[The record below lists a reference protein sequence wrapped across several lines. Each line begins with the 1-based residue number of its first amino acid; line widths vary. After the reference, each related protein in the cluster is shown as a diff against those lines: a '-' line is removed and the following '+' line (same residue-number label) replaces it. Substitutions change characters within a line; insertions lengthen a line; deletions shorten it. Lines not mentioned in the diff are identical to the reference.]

1 MFLFGA
7 FSGICFPGLTN
18 GALHQLTGQDRGLGS
33 GVQTAMQQ
41 VGSALGL
48 AALVTL
54 ALRYASGRIR
64 FAVLPAAAQT
74 GGYALAFRV
83 GAAILT
89 VACVLVLV
97 LLEHVEA
104 KPRTALAEVQ
114 VGQAPAATPRT
125 DAAQ

>member
-1 MFLFGA
+1 
-7 FSGICFPGLTN
+7 
-18 GALHQLTGQDRGLGS
+18 
-33 GVQTAMQQ
+33 MQQ

-64 FAVLPAAAQT
+64 TVVLPAAAQT

-89 VACVLVLV
+89 VAGVLVLV

-104 KPRTALAEVQ
+104 KPRTAHAEVQ
-114 VGQAPAATPRT
+114 VGQALAATPRT